1 MVSPQTAY
9 DVMNMNMKI
18 KSVLLRIF
26 LYGIY
31 FFCLLMYVLF
41 QGSEYDW
48 MDPSMLASPPG
59 LTSSPDNLSLP
70 IHDESNDRAVLRGLV
85 VTIAIVVQ
93 MAICFSLS
101 RKEAIITVIL
111 FGATLLLFR

>member
-1 MVSPQTAY
+1 
-9 DVMNMNMKI
+9 MNMKM

-26 LYGIY
+26 LYSIY

-59 LTSSPDNLSLP
+59 LTPSPDNLSLP
-70 IHDESNDRAVLRGLV
+70 IQDESNDRAVFRGLV
-85 VTIAIVVQ
+85 VTIAIAIVVQ

-101 RKEAIITVIL
+101 RKESIITVIL
-111 FGATLLLFR
+111 LGVTLLLFR

>member
-1 MVSPQTAY
+1 MVSPQTAC
-9 DVMNMNMKI
+9 DVMSMKI

-59 LTSSPDNLSLP
+59 LEPSPDNLSLP
-70 IHDESNDRAVLRGLV
+70 IHDESNDRAVFRGLV
-85 VTIAIVVQ
+85 VTIAVVVQ
-93 MAICFSLS
+93 IAICFSLS

-111 FGATLLLFR
+111 FGVTLLLFR

>member
-1 MVSPQTAY
+1 MVSPQTTC
-9 DVMNMNMKI
+9 DVITMKI
-18 KSVLLRIF
+18 KSVLLRVF

-31 FFCLLMYVLF
+31 CFCLLMYVLF

-59 LTSSPDNLSLP
+59 LAPSPDNLSLP
-70 IHDESNDRAVLRGLV
+70 IQDESNNRAVFRGLV
-85 VTIAIVVQ
+85 VTIAVVVQ

-111 FGATLLLFR
+111 LGVTLLLFK